1 MEMTMLQTIFMLI
14 LILTSLIAIALLSVV
29 AWILNRY
36 RKDIVSEWRLWWD
49 IKTSMAEKTK
59 EQMKNPEEE
68 ADWMQL

>member
-1 MEMTMLQTIFMLI
+1 MTMLQTIFMLI

>member
-1 MEMTMLQTIFMLI
+1 MLI